1 MSPISLFEN
10 RVHIAI
16 GAVLL
21 SVIVFMS
28 AVCAQ
33 TEDGITPF
41 YGSTGPVY
49 LTELAAPS
57 PTKTLDIPD
66 GYKLVEIKHPDAITC
81 TAVPVASTW
90 AVRAIAKPKPKPVV
104 VGAENYES
112 LLIITEGE

>member
-1 MSPISLFEN
+1 MKYLLLALLISP
-10 RVHIAI
+10 
-16 GAVLL
+16 
-21 SVIVFMS
+21 VF
-28 AVCAQ
+28 AQ
-33 TEDGITPF
+33 TEGGITPF

-66 GYKLVEIKHPDAITC
+66 GYKLVEIKHPDTVTC